1 MAKTKDLKQSCAV
14 EIERRM
20 LRTLLDKMNEFYED
34 PANQCH
40 EVKKSANIF
49 IIDVLL
55 YFQMHSAVKLYF
67 SSVSRLE
74 YTGVIF
80 LGMANRQNPILPI

>member
-1 MAKTKDLKQSCAV
+1 MVKV
-14 EIERRM
+14 M
-20 LRTLLDKMNEFYED
+20 
-34 PANQCH
+34 QCH

-80 LGMANRQNPILPI
+80 LGMANRQNPILPTRIVYLSIFTQTDTFMRPCK

>member
-34 PANQCH
+34 PANHKAYEEWARSPEGIAC
-40 EVKKSANIF
+40 SARC
-49 IIDVLL
+49 
-55 YFQMHSAVKLYF
+55 K
-67 SSVSRLE
+67 
-74 YTGVIF
+74 G
-80 LGMANRQNPILPI
+80 

>member
-34 PANQCH
+34 PANCKAY
-40 EVKKSANIF
+40 EEWARSP
-49 IIDVLL
+49 
-55 YFQMHSAVKLYF
+55 
-67 SSVSRLE
+67 E
-74 YTGVIF
+74 
-80 LGMANRQNPILPI
+80 GMACDARCKG